1 MMEPN
6 SCTNYIGRF
15 APSPSGPLHNGSL
28 VAAMASYLDARAR
41 HGQWLLRI
49 EDIDTP
55 RVVAGAD
62 HTIMQQLQALG
73 MHWDGPVI
81 WQSSRLNR
89 YQEVFNQLKERG
101 LIYGCACTR
110 KEIVS
115 NAIENDRLGLHGERP
130 YAGTCRHG
138 IAGNRPARAWRLVMP
153 EGVVRF
159 VDRWQGEQSQD
170 VVNEVGDIIVKRA
183 DGLFAYQLVVVIDDH
198 DQGVTDIVRGNDLLS
213 STARQHCIARM
224 LGYPTPRMMHVP
236 LVLDENGRK
245 LSKQNHAT
253 AIDIQNPLASLGKA
267 WLALG
272 FDPLPAGNVTQFWQ
286 QAVPVWHRRFGLLP
300 VHPTL

>member
-1 MMEPN
+1 MTEPN

-28 VAAMASYLDARAR
+28 VAAMASYLDARAH

-138 IAGNRPARAWRLVMP
+138 IASNRPARAWRLVMP
-153 EGVVRF
+153 EGIVRF

-253 AIDIQNPLASLGKA
+253 AIDIQNPLTSLGKA

>member
-15 APSPSGPLHNGSL
+15 APSPSGPLHDGSL
-28 VAAMASYLDARAR
+28 AAAMASYLDARAHR
-41 HGQWLLRI
+41 GQWLLRI
-49 EDIDTP
+49 EDIDTH

-62 HTIMQQLQALG
+62 RVIMQQLQALG
-73 MHWDGPVI
+73 MQWDGNVV
-81 WQSSRLNR
+81 WQSSRLHR
-89 YQEVFNQLKERG
+89 YQDIFRQLQARG

-110 KEIVS
+110 KEIVH
-115 NAIENDRLGLHGERP
+115 NAIENGRLGLQGERP

-138 IAGNRPARAWRLVMP
+138 IAGNRPARAWRLMMP
-153 EGVVRF
+153 EDVIHF

-170 VVNEVGDIIVKRA
+170 VANEVGDIIVKRA

-213 STARQHCIARM
+213 STARQHCIAHM

-253 AIDIQNPLASLGKA
+253 AIDIQNPLASLNKA
-267 WLALG
+267 WQALG
-272 FDPLPAGNVTQFWQ
+272 FAPLPAGSVAQFWQ
-286 QAVPVWHRRFGLLP
+286 QAVPVWHRCFG
-300 VHPTL
+300 

>member
-1 MMEPN
+1 MGPN

-15 APSPSGPLHNGSL
+15 APSPSGPLHDGSL
-28 VAAMASYLDARAR
+28 VAAMASYLDARAH

-55 RVVAGAD
+55 RVVASAD
-62 HTIMQQLQALG
+62 RIIMQQLQALD
-73 MHWDGPVI
+73 MQWDGNVV
-81 WQSSRLNR
+81 WQSSRLHR

-115 NAIENDRLGLHGERP
+115 NAIENGRLGLHGERP

-138 IAGNRPARAWRLVMP
+138 IAGNRPARAWRLMMP
-153 EGVVRF
+153 EGISRF

-170 VVNEVGDIIVKRA
+170 VTNEVGDIIVKRA

-253 AIDIQNPLASLGKA
+253 AIDVQNPLASLNKA

-272 FDPLPAGNVTQFWQ
+272 FTALPATSAAQFWQ